1 MEEDKIYLDLEP
13 TAAQVKKSIEEIV
26 EKLTEDVVE
35 NKDKIFTLE
44 VDTENMPEGFDGALT
59 DEMLDKV
66 KIRLKTVSAISPVEG
81 KLGQM
86 IMSDGDEWIKKS
98 EFYTSLFS
106 YGNPEEGGY
115 TEVRFGPDLID
126 NPNIN
131 NRPISRLVL
140 SGNPLSLED
149 KDSSATLSAIRTEQ
163 ADAKTFKMVIANTAK
178 ATFRNSANVMFRD
191 NANAIF
197 RDNAIVGF
205 KNNINF
211 TADNNGLHFSSNNNW
226 GGDSVRVTITDL
238 AKIDVTGRYKE
249 GVETYPQIY
258 IHDAAKINIDGGVT
272 HSGIAELIM
281 HGKCTINMN
290 DGSGQTT
297 PYTGPT
303 GGNEGID
310 HATLK
315 IQDKACLNMC
325 KGAYIFASDTA
336 TTYFEKNSKLYMQG
350 GQIIMNDGVLL
361 FHPYGCSPCI
371 NMNGGSHIVF
381 NATSGSDDYQSNN
394 NLDPYLIANPTS
406 FIFLGQGSSGS
417 AMDPSG
423 NKYPCSP
430 SVNFGGP
437 SNIQVGKRNPQIQIA
452 DDTMII
458 IDAATGGGS
467 NYLKIGA
474 CGGGQTQTHILDN
487 THLELRQN
495 SIISLRGKCQDS
507 KNGPIGDF
515 PITRHNGPPDGTGS
529 MLTMYD
535 DAVFIMRR
543 EWPEQ
548 VGNSL
553 YKDHRGRAL
562 SEDTWQTNLDFW
574 KRSGSPLFGMTGD
587 SIFKMQKGA
596 LIDMNTSA
604 KISMDEGSIISMTDG
619 TSINFE
625 NGSNVSMKNSSSIN
639 LDTGSNVS
647 MENGSSINLDNG
659 KIAINEQGITFEQGE
674 NSITFTF
681 SELEQLK
688 ALITPSGNTPSGNS
702 IECANAINHS
712 IVENP
717 EFENLEV

>member
-44 VDTENMPEGFDGALT
+44 VDTENMPKDFNGALT

-86 IMSDGDEWIKKS
+86 IMSGGDEWIKKS

-115 TEVRFGPDLID
+115 TEVRFGPDLIG

-131 NRPISRLVL
+131 NKPISRLVL

-149 KDSSATLSAIRTEQ
+149 KASSATLPAIRTEQ

-178 ATFRNSANVMFRD
+178 ATFRNSSNVMFRD
-191 NANAIF
+191 NANVIF
-197 RDNAIVGF
+197 RDNAIAGF

-211 TADNNGLHFSSNNNW
+211 TVDNNGLHFSSNNSDWN
-226 GGDSVRVTITDL
+226 GDNVRVTITDL
-238 AKIDVTGRYKE
+238 AKIDITGSYKDALKQ
-249 GVETYPQIY
+249 TYPQIY

-272 HSGIAELIM
+272 HNGIAELIM
-281 HGKCTINMN
+281 HGKCTINMD
-290 DGSGQTT
+290 DGNGQTT
-297 PYTGPT
+297 PYAGLN
-303 GGNEGID
+303 GGDAGID
-310 HATLK
+310 HATLA
-315 IQDKACLNMC
+315 IHDKAYLNMC
-325 KGAYIFASDTA
+325 KGAYIFASDMATA
-336 TTYFEKNSKLYMQG
+336 YLEKNSKLYMQG

-361 FHPYGCSPCI
+361 FNPYSCSPCI

-394 NLDPYLIANPTS
+394 NLDPYLIADPTS
-406 FIFLGQGSSGS
+406 FTFLGQGSSGAKDS
-417 AMDPSG
+417 SG
-423 NKYPCSP
+423 TKYPCSP
-430 SVNFGGP
+430 SMNFGGP
-437 SNIQVGKRNPQIQIA
+437 SDIQVGRRNPQIQIA

-458 IDAATGGGS
+458 IDAATGDGS

-474 CGGGQTQTHILDN
+474 CKGGQTQTHILDN

-507 KNGPIGDF
+507 KNGQIGDF
-515 PITRHNGPPDGTGS
+515 PITRHNGPPDSTGS
-529 MLTMYD
+529 MLTMYN
-535 DAVFIMRR
+535 DAVFIMRS

-587 SIFKMQKGA
+587 SIFKMQKAA

-619 TSINFE
+619 TSINLI
-625 NGSNVSMKNSSSIN
+625 NGSNVSMGNSSSIN
-639 LDTGSNVS
+639 LDTGSYVSMENGSSINLDDGSNVS
-647 MENGSSINLDNG
+647 MENGSSINLDDG
-659 KIAINEQGITFEQGE
+659 KIAINEQGIKFEQGA
-674 NSITFTF
+674 NSIIFTF

-688 ALITPSGNTPSGNS
+688 ALITPSGN
-702 IECANAINHS
+702 
-712 IVENP
+712 
-717 EFENLEV
+717 

>member
-106 YGNPEEGGY
+106 YDNSEEGNY

-126 NPNIN
+126 NPNID

-226 GGDSVRVTITDL
+226 SGDSVRVTITDL

-272 HSGIAELIM
+272 KSGMAELIM

-290 DGSGQTT
+290 DGSGQYI
-297 PYTGPT
+297 PYTGPS
-303 GGNEGID
+303 GGYEGID

-381 NATSGSDDYQSNN
+381 NATSGSDGYESNN
-394 NLDPYLIANPTS
+394 NLDPYLMANPTS
-406 FIFLGQGSSGS
+406 FIFLGQGSRGS
-417 AMDPSG
+417 AMDSSG
-423 NKYPCSP
+423 YKYPCSP

-437 SNIQVGKRNPQIQIA
+437 SSIQVGKRNPQIQIA

-495 SIISLRGKCQDS
+495 SIISLRGKCQNS
-507 KNGPIGDF
+507 TKGPIGDF

-553 YKDHRGRAL
+553 YKDHRGRDL

-688 ALITPSGNTPSGNS
+688 ALITPSGN
-702 IECANAINHS
+702 
-712 IVENP
+712 
-717 EFENLEV
+717 

>member
-26 EKLTEDVVE
+26 EKLTKDVVE

-44 VDTENMPEGFDGALT
+44 VDTENMPEDFDGALT
-59 DEMLDKV
+59 DEILDKV

-98 EFYTSLFS
+98 DFYTSLFS
-106 YGNPEEGGY
+106 YGNSEEGDY

-149 KDSSATLSAIRTEQ
+149 KASSATLPAIRTEQ

-178 ATFRNSANVMFRD
+178 ATFRNSSNVMFRD
-191 NANAIF
+191 NANVIF
-197 RDNAIVGF
+197 RDNAIAGF

-211 TADNNGLHFSSNNNW
+211 TVDNNGLHFSSNNNDW
-226 GGDSVRVTITDL
+226 NGDNVRVTITDL
-238 AKIDVTGRYKE
+238 AKIDITGSYKD
-249 GVETYPQIY
+249 GLKQTYPQIY

-272 HSGIAELIM
+272 HYGIAELIM
-281 HGKCTINMN
+281 HGKCTINMD
-290 DGSGQTT
+290 DGNGQTI
-297 PYTGPT
+297 PYAGLS

-315 IQDKACLNMC
+315 IHDKACLNMC
-325 KGAYIFASDTA
+325 KGAYIFASDMATA
-336 TTYFEKNSKLYMQG
+336 YLEKNSKLYMQG

-361 FHPYGCSPCI
+361 FNPYSCSPCI

-381 NATSGSDDYQSNN
+381 NATSGSDNYQSNN

-417 AMDPSG
+417 ATDSSG
-423 NKYPCSP
+423 KKYPCSP

-437 SNIQVGKRNPQIQIA
+437 SDIQVGRRNPQIQIA

-474 CGGGQTQTHILDN
+474 CEGGQTQTHILDN

-515 PITRHNGPPDGTGS
+515 PITRHNGPPDSTGS

-535 DAVFIMRR
+535 DAVFIMRS

-553 YKDHRGRAL
+553 HKDHRGRAL

-587 SIFKMQKGA
+587 SIFKMQNGA
-596 LIDMNTSA
+596 LIDMNTNA
-604 KISMDEGSIISMTDG
+604 NISMNKGSIISMTNG
-619 TSINFE
+619 TSINF
-625 NGSNVSMKNSSSIN
+625 
-639 LDTGSNVS
+639 DTGSNVS
-647 MENGSSINLDNG
+647 MENSSSINLDNG

-674 NSITFTF
+674 NSIIFTF

-688 ALITPSGNTPSGNS
+688 ALITPSGN
-702 IECANAINHS
+702 
-712 IVENP
+712 
-717 EFENLEV
+717 